1 MNILIVCL
9 QYETDYSLRRKEDLI
24 KILDNSSVHW
34 SEKVQNY
41 FKERNWSGIFLS
53 QYSPELAPIELF
65 FGILKKRILARQADE
80 VINLDKDSGRQ
91 AIEEVVRSIDRTTI
105 AKIWGH
111 FISELKQIEERISS
125 ILNKIE

>member
-1 MNILIVCL
+1 MKQIIALDEKKICF
-9 QYETDYSLRRKEDLI
+9 
-24 KILDNSSVHW
+24 ILDNSSVHW

-41 FKERNWSGIFLS
+41 LKERNWSGIFLP

-80 VINLDKDSGRQ
+80 VINLDKDSGRR

-105 AKIWGH
+105 VKIWGH
-111 FISELKQIEERISS
+111 FISELKQIEERIVS
-125 ILNKIE
+125 ILNTIE